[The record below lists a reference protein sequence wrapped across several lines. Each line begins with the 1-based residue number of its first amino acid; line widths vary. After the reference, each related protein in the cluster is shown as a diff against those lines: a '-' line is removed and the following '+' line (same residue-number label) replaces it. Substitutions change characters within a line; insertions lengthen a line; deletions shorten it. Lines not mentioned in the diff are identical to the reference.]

1 MKNKEVTDFQAHTP
15 ELRQLYSRHSSKW
28 RRFSADVLP
37 MHVAE
42 MDFEIAEPI
51 RSQLARMVTES
62 DLGYLG
68 PVPEVAAA
76 FEKFAASRWGWKID
90 PTQLKLATDVG
101 VATVEYL
108 RANLQPGE
116 RVVITSPVYSGFF
129 EWLKEL
135 DIEPFDV
142 PLAHTEHG
150 WRLDLGGLEQAF
162 AQGHLTLLLCN
173 PHNPVGRAF
182 DRQELTALAELAAR
196 YGATVISDEIHAPL
210 TYGEFVPYLSCGNA
224 AEQTGVVIT
233 SSSKSW
239 NLAGL
244 KAAFLL
250 TQSAPM
256 AAKVAKLPPAT
267 HWRTSIPGAFSMA
280 TAYSEGVEWLDT
292 TLEVLDD
299 TAEAAQKSAALI
311 TNKKRPRLTKVTGKV
326 KTTKTGRTTRLKRP
340 ITKAAIRAA
349 PKPCTSTPLSMLAKA
364 MRAVAQ
370 SNHFKISFMCSENST
385 APRHRYDAPPYGL
398 HSHHRP

>member
-1 MKNKEVTDFQAHTP
+1 MKNKEVTDFETHTP

-76 FEKFAASRWGWKID
+76 FEKFAATRWGWKID
-90 PTQLKLATDVG
+90 PAQLKLATDVG

-135 DIEPFDV
+135 NIEPFDV
-142 PLAHTEHG
+142 PLAHTEQG
-150 WRLDLGGLEQAF
+150 WRLDLGGIERAF

-182 DRQELTALAELAAR
+182 DREELSALAELAAR
-196 YGATVISDEIHAPL
+196 YDATVISDEIHAPL
-210 TYGEFVPYLSCGNA
+210 TYGEFVPYLTCGDA

-250 TQSAPM
+250 TQSASM

-267 HWRTSIPGAFSMA
+267 HWRTSILGAFSMA

-292 TLEVLDD
+292 TIEVLDD
-299 TAEAAQKSAALI
+299 NRKHLASELTRLLPPVRYEIPEAGYLAWLDI
-311 TNKKRPRLTKVTGKV
+311 TDLPL
-326 KTTKTGRTTRLKRP
+326 TTKQIHEDAKVALVAGPDMGGAAYENWARLNFGTSKAI
-340 ITKAAIRAA
+340 IT
-349 PKPCTSTPLSMLAKA
+349 
-364 MRAVAQ
+364 
-370 SNHFKISFMCSENST
+370 E
-385 APRHRYDAPPYGL
+385 GL
-398 HSHHRP
+398 ERIARLL